1 MKPNLLFS
9 VAIIVMS
16 GMAAAQTAPT
26 AVQPASPA
34 KTPTGAAA
42 KPPVRKPSEVDQVI
56 QLTKAGMSE
65 SLIIKFLQKNGKA
78 LTLTADDLLKLQQA
92 GVSEKVMGVM
102 IDPTSMPA
110 AVLPPPAETTAPP
123 PVPPP
128 VTQVPQPVSTPTP
141 PAPVG
146 APAGT
151 VGSRSGPSTGNWRSD
166 IQRRIESDY
175 PVTQAT
181 GDKSDIVAAGAVIIL
196 KKNSLVLHSGG
207 ILSNAN
213 TYKNGKLSAGFFGG
227 LCKNSSEAGCRT
239 FVKGEKFWLTDVDV
253 KEDSL
258 TLQFL
263 SDPLPDTRYSGTLK
277 FQFAK
282 GTQPTV
288 DQMTALVAEVIEV
301 DTSTPP
307 PAAAAAP
314 ASAPQQALAPI
325 APPPPPDQAAA
336 PQTNVT
342 VGQTKDQVIAAL
354 GQPQRVA
361 TVGTKQVLYFSG
373 LKVTLVNNKVTAVQ

>member
-1 MKPNLLFS
+1 MKSNLLFS
-9 VAIIVMS
+9 VAIIVMG
-16 GMAAAQTAPT
+16 GMAVAQTAPT

-34 KTPTGAAA
+34 KTTTRAA
-42 KPPVRKPSEVDQVI
+42 KPVVRQPSEVDQVI

-65 SLIIKFLQKNGKA
+65 SLIIKFLQKSGKA
-78 LTLTADDLLKLQQA
+78 LNLTAADLLKLQQA
-92 GVSEKVMGVM
+92 GVSEKVMAVM
-102 IDPTSMPA
+102 IDPTSNPA
-110 AVLPPPAETTAPP
+110 PVAPPPAEAVAPP

-128 VTQVPQPVSTPTP
+128 VAEPVSPP
-141 PAPVG
+141 PAPAPVA
-146 APAGT
+146 APAAA
-151 VGSRSGPSTGNWRSD
+151 VESRSGPSTGNWRSD

-213 TYKNGKLSAGFFGG
+213 TYKNGKLSAGFLGG

-263 SDPLPDTRYSGTLK
+263 SDPLPDSRYSGTLK
-277 FQFAK
+277 FPFAK

-288 DQMTALVAEVIEV
+288 EQMSALVAEVIEV

-314 ASAPQQALAPI
+314 APAPAPQQALAPI
-325 APPPPPDQAAA
+325 APPPPPDQAP
-336 PQTNVT
+336 PQTNIS

-354 GQPQRVA
+354 GQPKRVA
-361 TVGTKQVLYFSG
+361 TVGTKQILYFGG
-373 LKVTLVNNKVTAVQ
+373 LKVTLVNNKVTAVE